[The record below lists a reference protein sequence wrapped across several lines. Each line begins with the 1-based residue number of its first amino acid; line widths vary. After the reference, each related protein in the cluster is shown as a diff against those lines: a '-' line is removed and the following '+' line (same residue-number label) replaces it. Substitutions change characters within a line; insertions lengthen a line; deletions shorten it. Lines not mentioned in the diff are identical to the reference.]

1 MTGSSSKA
9 AVHRDIVATW
19 PKSRPLSSYLD
30 ELLRAYRLGL
40 QINYRVARLPHLPFA
55 AWEERPGRCYMVHDG
70 AVRGYNEIDRF
81 THRSDVRD
89 PITNLFMP
97 PGFYIVRDP
106 RWHPIDPIP
115 MAGFQG
121 WRWFDEEEARHAS
134 DG

>member
-30 ELLRAYRLGL
+30 ELLKAYRTGQ
-40 QINYRVARLPHLPFA
+40 QINFRVARLPRLDYA

-81 THRSDVRD
+81 THRADVRD
-89 PITNLFMP
+89 PITGEFMP

-106 RWHPIDPIP
+106 RWNPIIPIP

-121 WRWFDEEEARHAS
+121 WRWFDEEEARHGR